1 MEKKSINQLQ
11 IKATNNFHLYEI
23 ITRKIYMYAILL
35 IYKQCVYIKKTEMF
49 FLFAIT
55 GIIVN
60 KINSKYYIFAM
71 RKVVIEIFKIVY
83 YNFNYF

>member
-1 MEKKSINQLQ
+1 
-11 IKATNNFHLYEI
+11 
-23 ITRKIYMYAILL
+23 
-35 IYKQCVYIKKTEMF
+35 MF